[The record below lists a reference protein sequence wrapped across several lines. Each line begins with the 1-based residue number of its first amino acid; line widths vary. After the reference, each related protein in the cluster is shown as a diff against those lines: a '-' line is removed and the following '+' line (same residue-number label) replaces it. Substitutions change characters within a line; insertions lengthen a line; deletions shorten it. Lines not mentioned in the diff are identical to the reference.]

1 MGKKSAHS
9 EEELPFAALMDV
21 MTNVVGVLIIVLV
34 MTGIT
39 LAQVAKKVIAEME
52 IVTEEEMKEVKKKA
66 EQAKVKIDPE
76 KIKQEMKKLEQEIKA
91 VPKIERPPVKVNQK
105 LADLEALKAKV
116 EEAKVN
122 RDKEK
127 QQVDTYLSK
136 IEELKKRLAKKPT
149 FVPPPPPETLK
160 MPNPR
165 PMPKEPKL
173 YHFWVTSNSVI
184 SNLADPNLTT
194 ELGNTIKQFAKDS
207 GLSGPKVEFDT
218 TKLADHLNKNF
229 YPKYKDLTIT
239 PRNWVPY
246 TDDIAFMAMPKY
258 DPTGPPPAD
267 QVKMGSQFH
276 NILKGIAA
284 KDLNNGVVFF
294 HVIEGGMDNYVRARE
309 VADRLKLNVGW
320 DMRAQADLRQG
331 DQPWNYFGLPEFEGV
346 KYSRKITGTRPPP
359 GPKPA
364 ATPDTRLIKGRA
376 GSALD

>member
-1 MGKKSAHS
+1 MAKKSAHS

-173 YHFWVTSNSVI
+173 YHFWVTSNSVV
-184 SNLADPNLTT
+184 SSYADPSFQADFN
-194 ELGNTIKQFAKDS
+194 NTVKQFAKES
-207 GLSGPKVEFDT
+207 GLSGPKVELDAER
-218 TKLADHLNKNF
+218 LWDHLNKNF
-229 YPKYKDLTIT
+229 LPKYKDLTINAYGWH
-239 PRNWVPY
+239 PWHGR
-246 TDDIAFMAMPKY
+246 IALWLNGKN
-258 DPTGPPPAD
+258 DPTAPPPED
-267 QVKMGSQFH
+267 QVKLGSQFY
-276 NILKGIAA
+276 NVLKEIAA
-284 KDLNNGVVFF
+284 KDAQNGVAFF
-294 HVIEGGMDNYVRARE
+294 HVAEGGMDNYVRSRE

-320 DMRAQADLRQG
+320 DMRLIPNSQLG
-331 DQPWNYFGLPEFEGV
+331 DTAWNVVSIDEFEGV
-346 KYSRKITGTRPPP
+346 KYSRKFDPKATPPP
-359 GPKPA
+359 RA
-364 ATPDTRLIKGRA
+364 APTPDTRMIKGRA